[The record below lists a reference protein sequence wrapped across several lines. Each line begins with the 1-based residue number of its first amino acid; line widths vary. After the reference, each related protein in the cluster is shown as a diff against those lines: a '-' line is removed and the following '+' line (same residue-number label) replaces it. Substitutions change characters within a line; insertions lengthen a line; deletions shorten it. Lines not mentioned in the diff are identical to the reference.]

1 MKTLVVSLIFLP
13 LAVIVL
19 SLPLHRLVLPLLP
32 GAVIER
38 LDAENRTVL
47 EPVEKVDD
55 STAVR
60 SRPRSAAVVDR
71 VDGPPVL
78 GYVVGLRDADG
89 GFEPPPSDGFWWPAA
104 VVPGCS
110 LGVSVQR
117 VVDWLPCERL
127 ERVHHPNRLTSIAR
141 FRVALDRLLG
151 APPVLTADSLRHETE
166 TNAG

>member
-19 SLPLHRLVLPLLP
+19 SLPLHRLVLPLWP
-32 GAVIER
+32 GTVTER
-38 LDAENRTVL
+38 LDAENRPVL
-47 EPVEKVDD
+47 EPSGAVEDP
-55 STAVR
+55 TAVR

-71 VDGPPVL
+71 IDAPPVL
-78 GYVVGLRDADG
+78 GYVVGLRNAEG

-117 VVDWLPCERL
+117 LVDWLPCEEV

-141 FRVALDRLLG
+141 LRVAVDRLLG
-151 APPVLTADSLRHETE
+151 APPVLPADSLRHETE

>member
-19 SLPLHRLVLPLLP
+19 SIPLHRLVVPLWP
-32 GAVIER
+32 GTVIER
-38 LDAENRTVL
+38 LNAESRPVL
-47 EPVEKVDD
+47 EPWGAVDD
-55 STAVR
+55 PTAVR

-71 VDGPPVL
+71 VGGPPVL
-78 GYVVGLRDADG
+78 GYVVGLRNSEG
-89 GFEPPPSDGFWWPAA
+89 EFEPPPGDGFWWPAA

-117 VVDWLPCERL
+117 VVDWLPCQDI

-151 APPVLTADSLRHETE
+151 TPPVLPADTLRHEIE
-166 TNAG
+166 TNSE